1 MVVIAIV
8 IIGGEKMNAIFYFV
22 CLYLLIG
29 FIMSIY
35 TFSQTWND
43 IKKDKISVIIASFI
57 YCSLTWSLVVFKG
70 FRMRK
75 SVNYTRKGRRRETL
89 KRGGQK

>member
-1 MVVIAIV
+1 M
-8 IIGGEKMNAIFYFV
+8 IILYLV

-35 TFSQTWND
+35 TFSSTWND
-43 IKKDKISVIIASFI
+43 IKKDKISVIIASFM
-57 YCSLTWSLVVFKG
+57 YCTVTWIRVVFSG

-75 SVNYTRKGRRRETL
+75 SVNDTRKGRGREVL
-89 KRGGQK
+89 KRGRQK